1 MIFDSLSRLGSRADR
16 VLFYPQEW
24 DLEIESGSDRDSQLL
39 VKARDEYGV
48 KLEPSDGAG
57 MKYLAWGLTSYD
69 RVISLDSGATVRK
82 NLDGL
87 FLIPKAPVA
96 LVRAYWELPQTK
108 KLTDLFVLLEPSESE
123 QQQLMIAARSESR
136 GTTGGEEDVVN
147 KFYADSAM
155 VLPHREYGLL
165 SLEFRVED
173 HGSYVGNTVEKW
185 DPDKVM
191 REASLVFFTDDPL
204 PKPWIMWP
212 HNLIGDI
219 MPKCKT
225 GELGNDDC
233 RDKKIWSDLY
243 DDFRRRRKVNKTP
256 PFGQKLITDLLKLG
270 RLCSTL
276 GHCA

>member
-1 MIFDSLSRLGSRADR
+1 M
-16 VLFYPQEW
+16 LFYPQEW

-96 LVRAYWELPQTK
+96 LVRAYWELPQTR

-136 GTTGGEEDVVN
+136 GTTGEEEDVVN

-173 HGSYVGNTVEKW
+173 HGSYLGNTVEKW